1 MTDTFTS
8 RPIDYTLELINDGR
22 TTEKYLLIACLKWMS
37 HDQIR
42 DMLDE
47 NELSPRFFAE

>member
-1 MTDTFTS
+1 MPDTFTS
-8 RPIDYTLELINDGR
+8 DPISYTLELIDDER
-22 TTEKYLLIACLKWMS
+22 TTEKYLLMACLKWMS

-47 NELSPRFFAE
+47 NELSPRFFS